1 VILTTQIYRDARST
15 ECQKYRRLFENL
27 KLWLMEFLAVIETE
41 YLSAYNY
48 KPARFFRTLIQTA
61 N

>member
-1 VILTTQIYRDARST
+1 
-15 ECQKYRRLFENL
+15 
-27 KLWLMEFLAVIETE
+27 MEFLAVIEAE
-41 YLSAYNY
+41 PLSAYNY